1 MYTGTIQWQS
11 LFWLNDNVCYV
22 LSFKSF
28 FHGTFILRM
37 FDLYW
42 WFLIFLL
49 QAVLLKNCMLTV
61 NLHFSD
67 SKCKCLFLHETWKQT
82 TVVYVKTQNS
92 EHLSLVIAPHSYL
105 VFCSSVS
112 SGPVLCEVHQNS
124 LCVAGSE
131 QAVTVH
137 KTWGIHF
144 GADHAEL
151 PLLSVE
157 GSRDLERIHLTILS
171 LYSKW
176 DELWLFLQKHSLGSP
191 LTILGSGYFKIVVT
205 EEVYFCPWSTVC

>member
-1 MYTGTIQWQS
+1 MYTGTIKWQS

-124 LCVAGSE
+124 LCAAGSE

-137 KTWGIHF
+137 KTWGIHSF
-144 GADHAEL
+144 WSWSCWAAFIVSGREQGLRED
-151 PLLSVE
+151 
-157 GSRDLERIHLTILS
+157 
-171 LYSKW
+171 
-176 DELWLFLQKHSLGSP
+176 SP
-191 LTILGSGYFKIVVT
+191 DYFKLILKVRWIMIVST
-205 EEVYFCPWSTVC
+205 ETLLRISTNYLRFRLL